1 VRFAECAPSLQPLAG
16 ASRSS
21 DAASS
26 GRLRSTSRRSEAPPP
41 GDGAVWRLGC
51 QRSAAAIRDRDHRLA
66 LAENWVPRRQ
76 LSAEASGLRM
86 PRLPQRSAGQLAE
99 TKLAETKLAE
109 EGEGAHESAALPEEE
124 PRGRRPSARSVLGLE
139 RSRRIPRRDAGNAAA
154 DTVVQ
159 PASERTRWTSSLRSS
174 WTRSMSA
181 TNRASPWS

>member
-51 QRSAAAIRDRDHRLA
+51 QRSAAAIRARDHRLA
-66 LAENWVPRRQ
+66 PAENWVPRRQ

-86 PRLPQRSAGQLAE
+86 PRLPQRSAG
-99 TKLAETKLAE
+99 KLAETKLAE
-109 EGEGAHESAALPEEE
+109 EREGAHESAALPEEE
-124 PRGRRPSARSVLGLE
+124 PRGRRPSARSVVGLE